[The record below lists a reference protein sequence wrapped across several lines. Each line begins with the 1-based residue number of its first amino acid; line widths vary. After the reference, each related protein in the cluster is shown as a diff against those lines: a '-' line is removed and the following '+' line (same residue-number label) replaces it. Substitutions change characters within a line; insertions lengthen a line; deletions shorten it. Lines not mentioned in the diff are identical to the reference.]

1 MGKCDV
7 IKTFFLGYRR
17 IEPRIMARVEER
29 ERYWELAIRITPAYT
44 GMPSGGGD
52 GSKVENGA
60 TMMMSVIDD
69 LDMEIASLKYY
80 RKLARRIISM
90 TGDQRYADVL
100 TYRYFNGYKWEKIM
114 EAMHYENTQVWRI
127 HGFALSAAR
136 RAAEAI
142 CADEPAAE
150 AVFKRIQ
157 DGMERNTPPVL

>member
-7 IKTFFLGYRR
+7 IKAFFLGYRR

-29 ERYWELAIRITPAYT
+29 ERYWEMATRITPAYT
-44 GMPSGGGD
+44 GMPSGGEN

-60 TMMMSVIDD
+60 TMMLSIIDE
-69 LDMEIASLKYY
+69 LDREIADLKYY
-80 RKLARRIISM
+80 RQLARRIISM

-114 EAMHYENTQVWRI
+114 EAMHYESTQVWRI
-127 HGFALSAAR
+127 HGFALSAAN
-136 RAAEAI
+136 RAVDRLIAE
-142 CADEPAAE
+142 DPAVYE
-150 AVFKRIQ
+150 IFRRIQ

>member
-17 IEPRIMARVEER
+17 IESRILARVEER
-29 ERYWELAIRITPAYT
+29 ERYWELATRITPAYT
-44 GMPSGGGD
+44 GMPSGGSD

-60 TMMMSVIDD
+60 TMMLSVIDD
-69 LDMEIASLKYY
+69 LDREIAALKYY
-80 RKLARRIISM
+80 RQLARRIISM

-142 CADEPAAE
+142 CAEEPAAE

-157 DGMERNTPPVL
+157 DGMERNSPPVL

>member
-1 MGKCDV
+1 MTKCDV

-17 IEPRIMARVEER
+17 IEPRIQARLEER
-29 ERYWELAIRITPAYT
+29 ERYWELATRMTPAYE
-44 GMPSGGGD
+44 GMPSGGD
-52 GSKVENGA
+52 NGSKVENGA
-60 TMMMSVIDD
+60 IMMLSIIAD
-69 LDMEIASLKYY
+69 LDREIASLKYY

-136 RAAEAI
+136 RAVDIIIAE
-142 CADEPAAE
+142 DSAAYE
-150 AVFKRIQ
+150 IFRRIE
-157 DGMERNTPPVL
+157 DGMERNMPPVL